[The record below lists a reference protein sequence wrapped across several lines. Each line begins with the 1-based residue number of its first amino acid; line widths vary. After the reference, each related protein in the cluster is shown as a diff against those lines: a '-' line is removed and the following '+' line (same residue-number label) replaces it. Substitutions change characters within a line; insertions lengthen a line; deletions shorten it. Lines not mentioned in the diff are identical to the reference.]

1 MINNTTTAI
10 DQQTTVENTSTE
22 LLNLNFFNEFDMQI
36 LQIQSEVEYKVA
48 TRQKRA
54 KLLQLEIEAE
64 LVEFETRWFE
74 EISEA
79 ASMDLKSLKHGI
91 RVYGYE
97 GEGSTFRVNKYT
109 STIAL
114 KYIMNSFEFDLERS
128 DEFED
133 IDVNDFMLRSYRI
146 DKDELM
152 KINIVFSEL
161 ESLISYL
168 VRWNRE
174 LESLQSDM
182 QIKVMQINFELGDLD
197 HEIKQL
203 RQRIHDLRNASFLA
217 GNVVDFNDKHTRR
230 MYYGSRKFE
239 FIDQVRLLRLSPTG
253 KTCTFE
259 AITLEKGFHSTYYF
273 PIHKTKYT
281 KTFERVRVS
290 TLMNN
295 FYEMK

>member
-1 MINNTTTAI
+1 MINNTIAEI
-10 DQQTTVENTSTE
+10 NEPSQTEVTSTD

-36 LQIQSEVEYKVA
+36 LQIQSEVAYKVS
-48 TRQKRA
+48 TRQNRA
-54 KLLQLEIEAE
+54 KLLKHEIDAE
-64 LVEFETRWFE
+64 LEEFETRWFE

-97 GEGSTFRVNKYT
+97 GEGSKFSVNKNT

-114 KYIMNSFEFDLERS
+114 KYIMNSFEFDLERC

-161 ESLISYL
+161 ESLIPYL

-182 QIKVMQINFELGDLD
+182 QIKVMQINFELVDLD
-197 HEIKQL
+197 DEIKQL
-203 RQRIHDLRNASFLA
+203 RQSIHDIRSASFLA
-217 GNVVDFNDKHTRR
+217 GNVVDFNDKKTRR

-239 FIDQVRLLRLSPTG
+239 FIDQVRLLKLSPTG

-259 AITLEKGFHSTYYF
+259 AITLKKGFQSTYYF
-273 PIHKTKYT
+273 PLDKTQYT
-281 KTFERVRVS
+281 KTYDRVRVS
-290 TLMNN
+290 TLLNN